1 MGFAV
6 GDSSG
11 KKGRQVR
18 PEPTINVTPLVDV
31 ILVVLIIFML
41 VTPMMMKTFWLNVP
55 KAVEPDKQ
63 QEATGGDDDEAK
75 LPLVMT
81 VDKDGVIRVND
92 HVIEKSELQARIPRL
107 LAAKE
112 NKVLYFDA
120 HDGTPYGVAVEAM
133 DLSRSAGATSI
144 AIMTQNVAK

>member
-1 MGFAV
+1 MGFAI
-6 GDSSG
+6 GES
-11 KKGRQVR
+11 KGNKGPIR

-41 VTPMMMKTFWLNVP
+41 VTPMMMKTFWLNIP
-55 KAVEPDKQ
+55 KAIEPNKQ
-63 QEATGGDDDEAK
+63 PETAASDDDEAK
-75 LPLVMT
+75 RPLVMT
-81 VDKDGVIRVND
+81 VDKTGVIRVND
-92 HVIEKSELQARIPRL
+92 HVIAKSELGTRIPRL

-120 HDGTPYGVAVEAM
+120 NDNAPYGVAVEAM
-133 DLSRSAGATSI
+133 DLSRAAGAKSI

>member
-6 GDSSG
+6 GESTG
-11 KKGRQVR
+11 KKGLVR

-63 QEATGGDDDEAK
+63 EAAAGEEDEAK
-75 LPLVMT
+75 QPLVMT
-81 VDKDGVIRVND
+81 VDKDGVIRINE

-120 HDGTPYGVAVEAM
+120 NDNAPYGVAVEAM
-133 DLSRSAGATSI
+133 DLSRAAGATSI

>member
-6 GDSSG
+6 GESTG
-11 KKGRQVR
+11 KKGRVR

-63 QEATGGDDDEAK
+63 EAAAGEEDEAK
-75 LPLVMT
+75 QPLVMT

-92 HVIEKSELQARIPRL
+92 HVIAKSELQTRIPRL

-120 HDGTPYGVAVEAM
+120 NDNAPYGVAVEAM
-133 DLSRSAGATSI
+133 DLSRGAGATSI